1 MQVLDTIPTLSPI
14 SDACQIPC
22 IAGVDQKGPNET
34 QFSMDFLIGSGNAV
48 KSYLTFA
55 AASLPL
61 METDM
66 KMSQMIPQADL
77 DEPSLKVLRV
87 LSCEGH
93 HILVNYCTASSAAAA
108 STGIKTS
115 AI

>member
-1 MQVLDTIPTLSPI
+1 
-14 SDACQIPC
+14 
-22 IAGVDQKGPNET
+22 
-34 QFSMDFLIGSGNAV
+34 MDFLIGSGNAV

-66 KMSQMIPQADL
+66 KMSQMIPQAEL
-77 DEPSLKVLRV
+77 QNEPNLKVLRV

-93 HILVNYCTASSAAAA
+93 HILVNYCTTSMASGAA
-108 STGIKTS
+108 TEIKTS
-115 AI
+115 AIQIDAKSKKLV